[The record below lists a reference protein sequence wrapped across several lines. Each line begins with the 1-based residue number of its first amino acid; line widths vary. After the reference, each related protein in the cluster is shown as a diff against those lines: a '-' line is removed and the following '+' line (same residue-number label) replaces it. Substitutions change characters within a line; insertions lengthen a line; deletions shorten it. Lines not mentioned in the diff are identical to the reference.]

1 MYWKKTDKPCNRV
14 IIKGSKVFECS
25 PGWEVTEVYYNEL
38 NPDIDS
44 IKVRFT
50 KTHGPIKYPC
60 HDCEH
65 METCEWSFTDYMYTC
80 GGKEMTKKYV
90 IELEDKVSE
99 NAKGEKLYFVKG
111 FNNLS
116 LDETALKKLTPYS
129 ESEHEF
135 KVGDVVEYKKDY
147 ECAKIGIITKLT
159 PNSVSILLADGEVRN
174 PSWHYKDDTYT
185 LKYIKSMP
193 SSLHS
198 LINLMTWKN
207 EDLV

>member
-1 MYWKKTDKPCNRV
+1 MIYNVDLDKKPVNKIVVGGLKAADIQGHNGWQVTRVETDD
-14 IIKGSKVFECS
+14 FS
-25 PGWEVTEVYYNEL
+25 PVTEVWLQLKRE
-38 NPDIDS
+38 
-44 IKVRFT
+44 KE
-50 KTHGPIKYPC
+50 KTMG
-60 HDCEH
+60 
-65 METCEWSFTDYMYTC
+65 
-80 GGKEMTKKYV
+80 KKYI

-99 NAKGEKLYFVKG
+99 NAKGEPLYFVKG

-116 LDETALKKLTPYS
+116 LDETALKKLTPYN

-135 KVGDVVEYKKDY
+135 KVGDVVEYKTDC

-159 PNSVSILLADGEVRN
+159 PDSVSILLADGGVRN